1 MEGNEALMTE
11 QGRQLQP
18 LRYELVKILAEGSY
32 GKVILARDTLSQ
44 EQLAFK
50 VFTMEVHEG
59 EEGEGEDD
67 EDDKHMKA
75 RRKYTEDEEE
85 IKECSQMASTPSIR
99 KKQGMLRHFFNEVQY
114 LKKLQHKNI
123 V

>member
-1 MEGNEALMTE
+1 MDGNEALMTE

-44 EQLAFK
+44 EHLAFK

-85 IKECSQMASTPSIR
+85 IKECSQMA
-99 KKQGMLRHFFNEVQY
+99 
-114 LKKLQHKNI
+114 
-123 V
+123 